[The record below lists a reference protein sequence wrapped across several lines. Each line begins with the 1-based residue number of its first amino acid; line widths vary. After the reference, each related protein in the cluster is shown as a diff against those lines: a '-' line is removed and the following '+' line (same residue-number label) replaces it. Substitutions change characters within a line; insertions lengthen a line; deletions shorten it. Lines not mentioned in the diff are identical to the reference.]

1 MTSPNDTKALPART
15 LAGVASLAPS
25 VASAASRLLVPLLV
39 AEAAAFAGFA
49 LSGKIPVSLITVL
62 RALLTF

>member
-1 MTSPNDTKALPART
+1 MTSPNDTKVLSARS

-25 VASAASRLLVPLLV
+25 VSRSRLLVPLLV

-49 LSGKIPVSLITVL
+49 LSGKIPVFLITAL

>member
-1 MTSPNDTKALPART
+1 MTSPNDTKAPAPRS
-15 LAGVASLAPS
+15 LAGIASYAPS
-25 VASAASRLLVPLLV
+25 LPLTAPRLVVPLLL

-49 LSGKIPVSLITVL
+49 LSGKIPEFLIIAL

>member
-1 MTSPNDTKALPART
+1 MTSHNDSKASPTRS

-25 VASAASRLLVPLLV
+25 VSSAGSRLLAPLLAAETV
-39 AEAAAFAGFA
+39 AFVGLV
-49 LSGKIPVSLITVL
+49 LSGKIPESLITVL